1 MFNND
6 QPPVTFNAGA
16 DINHFAVRAGIN
28 RRTQLSDNINAFV
41 ALVKFVLYFSFYRP
55 NPIYVKT
62 SSGLANGYIFRRRL
76 LLWEFPGALAFF
88 SPYFTRH

>member
-62 SSGLANGYIFRRRL
+62 SSGLANGYIFRRGCSFGSFR
-76 LLWEFPGALAFF
+76 GACVFF
-88 SPYFTRH
+88 SVFTRH